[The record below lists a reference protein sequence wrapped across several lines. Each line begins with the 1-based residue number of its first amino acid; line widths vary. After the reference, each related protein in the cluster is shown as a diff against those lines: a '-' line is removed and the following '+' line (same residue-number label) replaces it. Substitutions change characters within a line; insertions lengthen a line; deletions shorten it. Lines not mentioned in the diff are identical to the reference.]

1 MIRLTIPTIEANDL
15 DAVREALASGHLV
28 QGPRVAAFEHA
39 VAQQVGVKHAVAV
52 SNCTCALHLAM
63 LALDVRPG
71 DLCVVT
77 AYSWVSTANVI
88 ELCGAQPVFVDVDP
102 MTFNLDLNQL
112 ESILNRLMA
121 NRDTARRVKA
131 VLPVHTFGQMVDMA
145 RLNAICGRW
154 NLPVIED
161 AACALGATF
170 QGRQAGAW
178 GTLGCFSFHPR
189 KAITTGEGGIVT
201 THDDALADRVRAL
214 RNHGLDPNA
223 PAPDFIMPGHNYRM
237 TEFQAALG
245 LTQMAKLPRIIA
257 ARRAAAARYDA
268 LLEGR
273 RLAAPAVL
281 PGAAHV
287 YQSYVT
293 QLPQEAAARRAELI
307 RQGREAGVETQ
318 IGTVHMPLTTYYRR
332 RYDHRPGDF
341 PGTDAAAARALT
353 LPLHE
358 FITTPEQAHVVDLVN
373 RLLA

>member
-1 MIRLTIPTIEANDL
+1 MIRLTIPSIEADDL

-28 QGPRVAAFEHA
+28 QGPRVAAFERA
-39 VAQQVGVKHAVAV
+39 VAAQVGVRHAVAV
-52 SNCTCALHLAM
+52 SNCTCALHLAL

-102 MTFNLDLNQL
+102 TTFNLDLNQL
-112 ESILNRLMA
+112 EIVLTRLMA
-121 NRDTARRVKA
+121 KRDTARRVKA
-131 VLPVHTFGQMVDMA
+131 VLPVHTFGQMLDMEQ
-145 RLNAICGRW
+145 LNALCARW
-154 NLPVIED
+154 GLPVIED

-170 QGRQAGAW
+170 QGRQAGSG

-189 KAITTGEGGIVT
+189 KAVTTGEGGVVT
-201 THDDALADRVRAL
+201 TNDHALADRVRAL

-223 PAPDFIMPGHNYRM
+223 PTPDFIMPGHNYRM

-257 ARRAAAARYDA
+257 VRRAAAARYDA
-268 LLEGR
+268 LLNGHC
-273 RLAAPAVL
+273 LTAPVVL
-281 PGAAHV
+281 PGAMHV

-293 QLPQEAAARRAELI
+293 QLPPEAAASRTELI

-318 IGTVHMPLTTYYRR
+318 IGTIHMPLTTYYRS
-332 RYDHRPGDF
+332 RYGHRPGDF

-358 FITTPEQAHVVDLVN
+358 FITPDEQADVVATVN